1 MYSIDSNMLDAL
13 SQYLHM
19 INNYSMFFY
28 IAVSVLI
35 YSTII
40 YGRYDKIRNII
51 VGIINMLIV
60 IIIINYYGLGIINN
74 LDTFINL
81 DFINNIYIYFTLTI
95 VSLILLTHVFLDRIV
110 YSIIKRIF
118 MILYVFIL
126 INILFALYMTAYL
139 DNNFLLVL
147 GNIYPMVKLGN
158 ILSIA
163 FYAFY
168 IYYYINTK
176 RRS

>member
-1 MYSIDSNMLDAL
+1 MYSIDSNIFDTL

-28 IAVSVLI
+28 IVVSVLI

-40 YGRYDKIRNII
+40 YGRYDKIKNII
-51 VGIINMLIV
+51 VGIINLLIV

-81 DFINNIYIYFTLTI
+81 DFINNIYVYFTLTI
-95 VSLILLTHVFLDRIV
+95 ISLILLTHIFVERIV

-118 MILYVFIL
+118 MIFYVFIL
-126 INILFALYMTAYL
+126 INILFALYMTSYL

-158 ILSIA
+158 ILSISL
-163 FYAFY
+163 YVMY
-168 IYYYINTK
+168 IYYYINT
-176 RRS
+176 RRRR